1 MHFFV
6 SRVKK
11 QHFLVAKIVLYNKNM
26 KILIRS
32 RKAIEKMACQPFAE
46 KTAIISVTDWNCE
59 FAKLK
64 NTPAYLLQIDFDD
77 VDNDIF
83 LDELG
88 RKPTEAERIRLE
100 NKYHMLSNEQ
110 AKQIADFYIA
120 IENEVNVVIFQCE
133 HGQSRSAAIAAAIME
148 HRSKKGIEVFSNDN
162 YYPNKVVFR
171 KVFNALNKH

>member
-1 MHFFV
+1 
-6 SRVKK
+6 
-11 QHFLVAKIVLYNKNM
+11 M

-32 RKAIEKMACQPFAE
+32 RKAIEKMACLPFEE

-59 FAKLK
+59 FAKLE
-64 NTPAYLLQIDFDD
+64 NPPTYLLQLAFDD

-110 AKQIADFYIA
+110 AKQIADFYIS
-120 IENEVNVVIFQCE
+120 IENKVNVIICQCE

-148 HRSKKGIEVFSNDN
+148 YRSKKGIEVFSNDN

-171 KVFNALNKH
+171 KVLNALIYLKGQIHG